1 MGRHGAEPPCF
12 KVQTPAFVGEEF
24 RKLSDAREGG
34 KLLLKHGGSA
44 PCSSRPS
51 PSYPSFPFLD
61 VALRPNR
68 RQQTVRRRIYQAM
81 RFLEVP
87 REIWVRNF
95 QQRQMRRIL

>member
-44 PCSSRPS
+44 SCLPI
-51 PSYPSFPFLD
+51 FPFLD
-61 VALRPNR
+61 VVLRPNR